1 MECFIN
7 NQLASEL
14 DPNLEKM
21 IRVLLEEAARLEGVP
36 EEAEVSLTLV
46 DDEEMRRL
54 NRNFRG
60 IDAPTDVL
68 SFALQEKVPGEPEIQ
83 GGEGELLLGDIFI
96 SLDTAR
102 RQAKAYGHSLEREIG
117 LLTIHGF
124 LHLLGYDH
132 DTPEAEETMFRRQQE
147 LLSRVG
153 LGDD

>member
-7 NQLASEL
+7 NQLDSEL
-14 DPNLEKM
+14 DPGLERM
-21 IRVLLEEAARLEGVP
+21 IRELLAEAARLEGVP

-46 DDEEMRRL
+46 DDEEIRRL

-68 SFALQEKVPGEPEIQ
+68 SFALQEKVPGEPEIR
-83 GGEGELLLGDIFI
+83 GEEGELLLGDIFI

-102 RQAKAYGHSLEREIG
+102 RQAKACGHSLEREIG
-117 LLTIHGF
+117 VLVVHGF

-132 DTPEAEETMFRRQQE
+132 DTPEAEEIMFRRQEE
-147 LLSRVG
+147 LLSKVG
-153 LGDD
+153 LRE

>member
-7 NQLASEL
+7 NQLDSEL
-14 DPNLEKM
+14 DPGLERI
-21 IRVLLEEAARLEGVP
+21 IRKLLEEAAGLEGVP
-36 EEAEVSLTLV
+36 EKAEVSLTLV

-60 IDAPTDVL
+60 VDAPTDVL
-68 SFALQEKVPGEPEIQ
+68 SFALQEKVPGEPAIQ
-83 GGEGELLLGDIFI
+83 GEEEELLLGDIFI

-117 LLTIHGF
+117 MLAVHGF

-132 DTPEAEETMFRRQQE
+132 DTKEAEEIMFRRQEE
-147 LLSRVG
+147 LLSKVG
-153 LGDD
+153 LKE